1 MNIVTTIITHHEYF
15 WVIIV
20 VTIFMEDDTMTILVH
35 FTITLLI
42 HNIMSAR
49 YRESAFLDHH
59 ILTFNQYDY
68 EVLCSTRYHAF
79 VQDLPRFPTG
89 SKQLHFHFGLHPP
102 ILKYRSTGSSP
113 GPRQIFAREKYWS
126 GLQDYKTSA
135 TLRWRFYL
143 LRVCINWVFQLV
155 RAHCWLKDR
164 LGYCDRAESLS

>member
-1 MNIVTTIITHHEYF
+1 MNIVTTIIIHHEYF

-20 VTIFMEDDTMTILVH
+20 VTIFIEDDTMTILVH

-59 ILTFNQYDY
+59 KLTFNQYDY
-68 EVLCSTRYHAF
+68 EVLCSTQYHAF

-102 ILKYRSTGSSP
+102 ILNIDQPEPVPGRAKFSRAKNTGLACKIIKP
-113 GPRQIFAREKYWS
+113 PQLCVEDFIFSE
-126 GLQDYKTSA
+126 SA
-135 TLRWRFYL
+135 SIEFFSWCELT
-143 LRVCINWVFQLV
+143 V
-155 RAHCWLKDR
+155 
-164 LGYCDRAESLS
+164 G